1 MITQQQ
7 IDKLRRY
14 LTGQIRTAVENQKG
28 CIGTY
33 YRNKGI
39 PYTQWLQEGG
49 DRDDEYEIAPTVV
62 VQHNW
67 FDTPGGY
74 GSALVYDLYI
84 APDDGQLCFTV
95 KLDSN
100 DDLELTADKLQFES
114 LQMIVD
120 WLQEQGFISESAPV
134 PGPIPHEFWDFIQR
148 YLPNYF
154 DRYDVFRQGELQ
166 LFIDGQ
172 NNKDFGLNRE
182 EAIEERDRILFRL
195 YHEAIDAFTCMTPEQ
210 KVLDEQLDRIEA
222 DEDKRER
229 FAELLLEET
238 LTDTEPFGKIAGQVI
253 DAYRNHDCDAMLLAI
268 CGWTM
273 KSLVGKTE

>member
-1 MITQQQ
+1 MITQLQ

-49 DRDDEYEIAPTVV
+49 DRDGEIYEGPMTIQVGGNFRNVIQIHLDGNGEPVCTV
-62 VQHNW
+62 
-67 FDTPGGY
+67 
-74 GSALVYDLYI
+74 
-84 APDDGQLCFTV
+84 DGESEE
-95 KLDSN
+95 DY
-100 DDLELTADKLQFES
+100 ELTPAGLTTEDLDEI
-114 LQMIVD
+114 LA
-120 WLQEQGFISESAPV
+120 WLTRHGFIQTFRPEDVSLTAEFCDFLERHV
-134 PGPIPHEFWDFIQR
+134 PDYHTRE
-148 YLPNYF
+148 
-154 DRYDVFRQGELQ
+154 DVLQQSELQ
-166 LFIDGQ
+166 LFIDGHESEIT
-172 NNKDFGLNRE
+172 GLTRE
-182 EAIEERDRILFRL
+182 EAVAQRNGIFFRL
-195 YHEAIDAFTCMTPEQ
+195 FFEAIDAFTRMTPEQ
-210 KVLDEQLDRIEA
+210 KALDERLDRIEA

-229 FAELLLEET
+229 FAKLLLEET

-273 KSLVGKTE
+273 KSLVEKTE